1 MDDSE
6 TRVADLKEMVKKFSA
21 ERDWD
26 QFHNAKDLA
35 VGIVTEASEL
45 LEMFR
50 FKSEREVESI
60 LKDQKKAKEVQDE
73 LADVFYFALRLAQQ
87 YGIDVSTAL
96 RKKID
101 ENASKY
107 PVRRAKG
114 SNKKYTE
121 LDP

>member
-1 MDDSE
+1 
-6 TRVADLKEMVKKFSA
+6 MVKKFSV

-35 VGIVTEASEL
+35 IGIVTEASEL

-60 LKDQKKAKEVQDE
+60 LKDPKTAREVQDE
-73 LADVFYFALRLAQQ
+73 LADVFYFALRLAQK

-101 ENASKY
+101 ENARKY

-121 LDP
+121 LAP

>member
-1 MDDSE
+1 MDDSD
-6 TRVADLKEMVKKFSA
+6 TRVAHLKEIVKKFSA

-35 VGIVTEASEL
+35 IGIVTEASEL

-60 LKDQKKAKEVQDE
+60 LKDPKTAREVQDE
-73 LADVFYFALRLAQQ
+73 LADVFYFALRLAQK

-101 ENASKY
+101 ENARKY

>member
-6 TRVADLKEMVKKFSA
+6 TRVADLKDMVKKFSA

-60 LKDQKKAKEVQDE
+60 LKDPKKAREVQDE
-73 LADVFYFALRLAQQ
+73 LADVFYFALRFAQK

-96 RKKID
+96 RKKIN
-101 ENASKY
+101 ENTRKY
-107 PVRRAKG
+107 PVRWAKG

-121 LDP
+121 LEP